1 MRTNLVVP
9 FSEKD
14 EAKALGARWD
24 PAKKLW
30 YVDKVPDL
38 APFARWL
45 SPAGATPSSSAR
57 SGPAKPPAT
66 TAAAEIKTGAG
77 YLPLACDCLPW
88 EGCEK
93 CRSALSSRAWSP

>member
-45 SPAGATPSSSAR
+45 SGENPGPAGKAA
-57 SGPAKPPAT
+57 PAKPRANG
-66 TAAAEIKTGAG
+66 AAAEVRTGAS
-77 YLPLACDCLPW
+77 YLPLSCDCLPW

-93 CRSALSSRAWSP
+93 CQSALSSRAWSR